1 MPLGVCGSW
10 RRPTLTDTSM
20 KTENNL
26 KGVVLMALGFFSFS
40 ACDAIAKLLTDSFH
54 PFQIVWLRMLGLFV
68 GVCVLILI
76 RGVKVLR
83 TPKPK
88 LQVLRGVVAVGS
100 ATCFIFAVGYVPLA
114 DAVAVTFVAPFIV
127 TVLGALVLKEMVGI
141 RRWLAVVAGFIGM
154 LIVIRPGLGLFHPA
168 ILLVVVA
175 AMFFSIRQLLS
186 RWLSGIDPVSTTVAY
201 TAIVAFG
208 LTSLTLPFVWVT
220 PTGSKMVSL
229 ILVMAILS
237 AIGEVLIIRAL
248 DIAQSVVLAPIHY
261 TLIIWSTFYGY
272 VIFNDLPDKWTLLGC
287 SIIVIS
293 GLYTSYREFV
303 LSNRAR

>member
-1 MPLGVCGSW
+1 
-10 RRPTLTDTSM
+10 
-20 KTENNL
+20 
-26 KGVVLMALGFFSFS
+26 
-40 ACDAIAKLLTDSFH
+40 
-54 PFQIVWLRMLGLFV
+54 
-68 GVCVLILI
+68 VCVLILI

>member
-1 MPLGVCGSW
+1 M
-10 RRPTLTDTSM
+10 
-20 KTENNL
+20 
-26 KGVVLMALGFFSFS
+26 LMALGFFSFS
-40 ACDAIAKLLTDSFH
+40 ACDAIAKLLTETFH
-54 PFQIVWLRMLGLFV
+54 PFQIVWLRMLGLFI
-68 GVCVLILI
+68 GVCVLIAI
-76 RGVKVLR
+76 RGFGVLR

-100 ATCFIFAVGYVPLA
+100 ATCFIVAVGYVPLA

-141 RRWLAVVAGFIGM
+141 RRWLAVVTGFVGM
-154 LIVIRPGLGLFHPA
+154 LIVIRPGMGLFHPA
-168 ILLVVVA
+168 IMLVVVA
-175 AMFFSIRQLLS
+175 AVFFAIRQLLS
-186 RWLSGIDPVSTTVAY
+186 RWLSGIDPVTTTVAY

-208 LTSLTLPFVWVT
+208 LTTLTLPFIWVT
-220 PTGSKMVSL
+220 PTGVKMFLL
-229 ILVMAILS
+229 IGAMAILS

-272 VIFNDLPDKWTLLGC
+272 VIFSDLPDRWTLLGC
-287 SIIVIS
+287 GIIVVS

-303 LSNRAR
+303 LSRPVPQ

>member
-1 MPLGVCGSW
+1 
-10 RRPTLTDTSM
+10 
-20 KTENNL
+20 
-26 KGVVLMALGFFSFS
+26 MALGFFSFS
-40 ACDAIAKLLTDSFH
+40 ACDAIAKLLTETFH
-54 PFQIVWLRMLGLFV
+54 PFQIVWLRMLGLFI
-68 GVCVLILI
+68 GVCVLIMI
-76 RGVKVLR
+76 RGVTVLH

-100 ATCFIFAVGYVPLA
+100 ATCFVIAVGYVPLA

-127 TVLGALVLKEMVGI
+127 TVLGALVLKETVGI
-141 RRWLAVVAGFIGM
+141 RRWLAVVAGFVGM
-154 LIVIRPGLGLFHPA
+154 LIVIRPGMGLFHPA

-175 AMFFSIRQLLS
+175 AVFFAIRQLLS
-186 RWLSGIDPVSTTVAY
+186 RWLSGVDPVSTTVAY

-208 LTSLTLPFVWVT
+208 LTSMTLPFVWVS
-220 PTGSKMVSL
+220 PSGGKMFLL
-229 ILVMAILS
+229 ISGMAILS

-272 VIFNDLPDKWTLLGC
+272 VIWSDLPDKWTLIGC
-287 SIIVIS
+287 GIIVVS

-303 LSNRAR
+303 LSNRARSVPE